1 MASPSPLF
9 LGLDLSTQ
17 ALKASLLD
25 ASLDVLAEVA
35 VNFDAELPEYGT
47 RGGVLLGPEGSGQVS
62 SPVMLAVASFDRL
75 AEKIEADSWPV
86 ERIRAVSAAGQQHAS
101 VYWSKNASRLL
112 AGLKGHKGSAKLVDQ
127 LHGAFSRQIVPNWQD
142 SSTSAECQE
151 FEKAIGGASKLAEIT
166 GSRAYERFTGP
177 QIMRFRRQEPQAYL
191 DTDRVSLVSSFVTTM
206 LCADGEIKGIDESD
220 ACGMNLWDLSTP
232 TRGWSSPLLELVSGQ
247 NEKRYE
253 NLGGAEELRRKL
265 GRVESDGG
273 RPVGKIG
280 KWWQERLGFHPD
292 CIVCPATGDNPATLM
307 SFALSPKE
315 ALISMGTSDTLLIP
329 TPFFSTSDAY
339 HVFYHPA
346 RVAQANA
353 TEEGGDASSSAD
365 VIPTDN
371 AFFNMLVYKN
381 GSLARQAIRDDYTGA
396 SWDKFDAAVQAGW
409 PSTFSSPSAS
419 LSRMGFYWLKAEII
433 PPKAEGVHLYSR
445 NDDPRVTEQSSVFN
459 RVQDFPDPNHHA
471 SAIVSSQF
479 LSYRSRIGT
488 ILGLPAPSKEDVQIG
503 TNGST
508 NGNGNGNGVPKPT
521 GLQGQLQRMYAS
533 GGASSNSTLLQTL
546 SDVLGC
552 EVCKPGEDKGTN
564 ACSVG
569 AALKAAWAWKRL
581 ELSSG
586 TGAKGSVNGSGN
598 SNGNGA
604 KAVAQPSFEEFVR
617 DTKRRSRQT
626 EQKAYGIKVLARPDQ
641 ERNVVWESFLPLWEE
656 LENRAR
662 QGA

>member
-1 MASPSPLF
+1 MASSSPLF

-25 ASLDVLAEVA
+25 GSLHVLAEVA

-47 RGGVLLGPEGSGQVS
+47 KGGVLLGPEGSGQVF

-75 AEKIEADSWPV
+75 AEKIEAESWPV

-101 VYWSKNASRLL
+101 VYWSKNASKLL
-112 AGLKGHKGSAKLVDQ
+112 AGLNGQKGSAKLAQQ
-127 LHGAFSRQIVPNWQD
+127 LEGAFSRQIVPNWQD
-142 SSTSAECQE
+142 SSTTTECQE
-151 FEKAIGGASKLAEIT
+151 FERHIGGASKLAEIT

-177 QIMRFRRQEPQAYL
+177 QIMRFRKEEPQAYL
-191 DTDRVSLVSSFVTTM
+191 DTDRISLVSSFVTTM

-232 TRGWSSPLLELVSGQ
+232 TRGWSSPLLELVSGEAQ
-247 NEKRYE
+247 KGCESF
-253 NLGGAEELRRKL
+253 GGAEELYRKL

-273 RPVGKIG
+273 RPVGRIG

-346 RVAQANA
+346 RVAQPNA
-353 TEEGGDASSSAD
+353 TEKSGGGSSSGD

-381 GSLARQAIRDDYTGA
+381 GSLARQAIRDDYSGA
-396 SWDKFDAAVQAGW
+396 SWEKFDAAVQAGW
-409 PSTFSSPSAS
+409 PATSPSSPAN

-433 PPKAEGVHLYSR
+433 PPKAQGIHLYSSNGDSSGAQR
-445 NDDPRVTEQSSVFN
+445 SSCFDRVEA
-459 RVQDFPDPNHHA
+459 FPEPIHHA

-479 LSYRSRIGT
+479 LSYRSRIGA
-488 ILGLPAPSKEDVQIG
+488 ILGLPSPSEQSLHPD
-503 TNGST
+503 TNGSS
-508 NGNGNGNGVPKPT
+508 NGHSNGNGVHKRT

-533 GGASSNSTLLQTL
+533 GGASSNATLLQTL

-552 EVCKPGEDKGTN
+552 EICKPEEDKGTN

-569 AALKAAWAWKRL
+569 AALKAAWAWRRV
-581 ELSSG
+581 EL
-586 TGAKGSVNGSGN
+586 GAGSDGSG
-598 SNGNGA
+598 
-604 KAVAQPSFEEFVR
+604 AQPSFEEFVR
-617 DTKRRSRQT
+617 DARSQT
-626 EQKAYGIKVLARPDQ
+626 NQAEQKAHGIKVLAHPNQ
-641 ERNVVWESFLPLWEE
+641 ERNAAYESFLPTWEE
-656 LENRAR
+656 LESRAR
-662 QGA
+662 QGI